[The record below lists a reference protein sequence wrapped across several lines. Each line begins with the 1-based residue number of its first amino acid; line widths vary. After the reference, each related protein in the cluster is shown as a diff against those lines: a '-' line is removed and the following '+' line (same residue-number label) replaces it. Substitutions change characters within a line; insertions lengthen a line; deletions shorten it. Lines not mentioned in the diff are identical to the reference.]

1 VSLRIYTDLQQGTP
15 EWIEARRGLITAS
28 TVGQL
33 ITARTLKPANNDT
46 SRGLTAQLIAERV
59 TGRVE
64 ETFQSHDMW
73 RGTVLEPYARAI
85 YSKAFNP
92 VGQIGFMTE
101 DKWGFTIGYSPD
113 GLVGDAGLIEIKS
126 PRAKAHISTVVAN
139 RVPDRYI
146 AQVQTGL
153 LVSGRE
159 WIDFISYCPGVPL
172 FVKRVEPDQRWFD
185 AIVQAAEIFEANAVG
200 AIAEY
205 EENVAGMPVTEY
217 VELEADIH
225 V

>member
-1 VSLRIYTDLQQGTP
+1 MTLRIYADLTQGTD
-15 EWIEARRGLITAS
+15 EWLEARRGIVTAS
-28 TVGQL
+28 VVGQL
-33 ITARTLKPANNDT
+33 ITTRTGKVAHNDH
-46 SRGLTAQLIAERV
+46 SRGITAQLVAERV

-64 ETFQSHDMW
+64 ETFQSQDMW

-85 YSKAFNP
+85 YSKTFAP
-92 VGQIGFMTE
+92 VEQVGFMTE

-126 PRAKAHISTVVAN
+126 PRAKAHISTVVEN

-185 AIVQAAEIFEANAVG
+185 AIVQAAENFEANAAC